1 MTKGRFKW
9 LLVVAAVL
17 TLLVAGRL
25 YRLHVRREWLK
36 PVIVERRDTTF
47 VDITLPVISKSC
59 DNHGGCVVETDGL
72 YQGQPTGI
80 TVIFAP
86 GMRPSTFTDRV
97 ETTLVFPK
105 SAGITLV
112 AEGPRGSSLV
122 HLLAASYGT
131 SAHHVNLPVT
141 IPMTAIA
148 FEGNPANIQTQ
159 PLKFKVVHPSAKDS
173 PEYFE
178 LFLNTDLAN
187 KRVQLSE
194 KETDYR
200 PATLKAFGVR

>member
-1 MTKGRFKW
+1 MSKGGFKW
-9 LLVVAAVL
+9 LVVVAAVL

-36 PVIVERRDTTF
+36 PVIVERRETL
-47 VDITLPVISKSC
+47 VDIALPITSRSC
-59 DNHGGCVVETDGL
+59 DNHSGCVVETDGL

-86 GMRPSTFTDRV
+86 GMHQSTFTDRV
-97 ETTLVFPK
+97 ETTQIFPK
-105 SAGITLV
+105 NAGITLV
-112 AEGPRGSSLV
+112 VEGPRGTSLV
-122 HLLAASYGT
+122 HLLAASYGA
-131 SAHHVNLPVT
+131 SAHHINLPVT

-148 FEGNPANIQTQ
+148 FEGNPANILTQ
-159 PLKFKVVHPSAKDS
+159 PLKFKVVHRSAKDS

-178 LFLNTDLAN
+178 LFIDTDLAN
-187 KRVQLSE
+187 NKVQLSE

-200 PATLKAFGVR
+200 PAILKAFGVQ

>member
-1 MTKGRFKW
+1 MRRERLKW
-9 LLVVAAVL
+9 LLVLAAAL
-17 TLLVAGRL
+17 TLMVAGRL

-36 PVIVERRDTTF
+36 PVTVDRRDAF
-47 VDITLPVISKSC
+47 VDISLPIISRSC

-97 ETTLVFPK
+97 ETTQVFPK
-105 SAGITLV
+105 NAGITLI
-112 AEGPRGSSLV
+112 AEGPRGTSLV
-122 HLLAASYGT
+122 HLLAVSYGT
-131 SAHHVNLPVT
+131 PAHHVSLPVT
-141 IPMTAIA
+141 IPMTAIV
-148 FEGNPANIQTQ
+148 FEGKPADIQTE

-178 LFLNTDLAN
+178 LFVNTDLAN
-187 KRVQLSE
+187 NRVRLSE
-194 KETDYR
+194 KETGYR
-200 PATLKAFGVR
+200 PAILKAFGAQ

>member
-1 MTKGRFKW
+1 MSKGRFKL
-9 LLVVAAVL
+9 LLVLTAVL
-17 TLLVAGRL
+17 TLMIAGRL

-36 PVIVERRDTTF
+36 PVTVDHRDTF
-47 VDITLPVISKSC
+47 VDITLPIISRSC
-59 DNHGGCVVETDGL
+59 DSHGGCVVETDGL

-86 GMRPSTFTDRV
+86 GMRQSTFTDRV
-97 ETTLVFPK
+97 ETTQVSPTD
-105 SAGITLV
+105 AGITLV
-112 AEGPRGSSLV
+112 AEGPRGKSLV
-122 HLLAASYGT
+122 HLLATSYGAP
-131 SAHHVNLPVT
+131 AHRINLPVA

-178 LFLNTDLAN
+178 LFINADLPNN
-187 KRVQLSE
+187 KVQLTE
-194 KETDYR
+194 KETSYR
-200 PATLKAFGVR
+200 PAILKEFGVR